1 MDRRYFFTLSEL
13 GYNERTHSDVIINPI
28 NELANSVKIISLGI
42 DPIKYAKLRMCSYK
56 IIMSIDGSFTVL
68 KREIDENKFNEENA
82 NFCIQFVIECAISLQ
97 KIKF

>member
-1 MDRRYFFTLSEL
+1 MQSS
-13 GYNERTHSDVIINPI
+13 ERTLFV
-28 NELANSVKIISLGI
+28 EF
-42 DPIKYAKLRMCSYK
+42 M
-56 IIMSIDGSFTVL
+56 GSFTVL